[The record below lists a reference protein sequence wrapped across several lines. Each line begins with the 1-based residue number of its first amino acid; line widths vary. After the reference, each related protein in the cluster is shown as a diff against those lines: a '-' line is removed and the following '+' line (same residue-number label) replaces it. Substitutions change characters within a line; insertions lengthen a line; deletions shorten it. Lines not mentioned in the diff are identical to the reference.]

1 MITKIKWNNH
11 EILGNLELDFT
22 KADGSPY
29 STIILAGENG
39 TGKTTILETLSTFLN
54 LGSIEPFE
62 FIEYNIENNLYTI
75 IPLSEDNKQLGFHK
89 RICKIDGTTKDI
101 RSNRYNNTDSIV
113 NDISDIRHY
122 GCSYSKARS
131 GFATDKVTSVTTSQ
145 LDSNKYE
152 NDDNENFTS
161 IKQLI
166 VDIDTQDNSDW
177 MEISKSNTGK
187 SLDEFLQ
194 TAKLSRFKYSFDNF
208 LIIYRFQGLIIHLL
222 KKSAFCSKNMAMK
235 YLLTP

>member
-75 IPLSEDNKQLGFHK
+75 IPLSEERL
-89 RICKIDGTTKDI
+89 
-101 RSNRYNNTDSIV
+101 
-113 NDISDIRHY
+113 
-122 GCSYSKARS
+122 
-131 GFATDKVTSVTTSQ
+131 
-145 LDSNKYE
+145 
-152 NDDNENFTS
+152 
-161 IKQLI
+161 
-166 VDIDTQDNSDW
+166 
-177 MEISKSNTGK
+177 
-187 SLDEFLQ
+187 
-194 TAKLSRFKYSFDNF
+194 
-208 LIIYRFQGLIIHLL
+208 
-222 KKSAFCSKNMAMK
+222 
-235 YLLTP
+235 